1 MNTLREALHE
11 YLAMRR
17 SLGFKLQ
24 RAGPA
29 LLEFVSFLEQHRASY
44 ITFQLALAWA
54 KQPSD
59 GEPDTR
65 AAQRLSFV
73 RLFARYRSATDPRTE
88 IPPAGLLPFRPK
100 RARPYLYSEQEIE
113 QLLRA
118 TLHRPLSPR
127 HRKRCA
133 LLPWVYYCLFGLLS
147 VSGLR
152 LGEARNLRLEDV
164 DLKAGVL
171 TIRGA
176 KFGKDRWVPLHASTC
191 KVLEDYIARRQRHW
205 AGRPVSS
212 YLFVSSWGN
221 RLDSGQTHRAFYAA
235 SRQIGLRGAADSHG
249 PRLHDLRHRF
259 ATTTLVNWYRSNE
272 DPERRLPLLSAF
284 LGHVHVAD
292 TQWYLSASPELMRE
306 AMSRLQRYWEQRS

>member
-1 MNTLREALHE
+1 MNTLREAVQE

-24 RAGPA
+24 RVGPV
-29 LLEFVSFLEQHRASY
+29 LLDFVSFLEQHRASY
-44 ITFQLALAWA
+44 ITLRLALDWA
-54 KQPSD
+54 KQSS
-59 GEPDTR
+59 GGQSDTR
-65 AAQRLSFV
+65 AAQRLSLV
-73 RLFARYRSATDPRTE
+73 RLFARYRNATDPRTQ

-100 RARPYLYSEQEIE
+100 RARPYLYSDQEIE

-118 TLHRPLSPR
+118 ALQMPLSPR

-152 LGEARNLRLEDV
+152 LGEARNLKLQDV

-171 TIRGA
+171 TIRSA

-191 KVLEDYIARRQRHW
+191 KVLADYLDRRQRHW
-205 AGRPVSS
+205 AGQPVSS

-221 RLDSGQTHRAFYAA
+221 RLDSGQIHRAFYAA
-235 SRQIGLRGAADSHG
+235 SRQIGLRGASDSHG

-272 DPERRLPLLSAF
+272 DPERGLPLLCAF
-284 LGHVHVAD
+284 LGHVHVSD

-306 AMSRLQRYWEQRS
+306 AMSRLERHWEQRS

>member
-1 MNTLREALHE
+1 MNTLRQAAQE

-17 SLGFKLQ
+17 NLGFKLQ

-29 LLEFVSFLEQHRASY
+29 LIDFVRFLEQHRASY
-44 ITFQLALAWA
+44 ITLRLAMAWA
-54 KQPSD
+54 VQSSD
-59 GEPDTR
+59 GQSDTR
-65 AAQRLSFV
+65 AAQRLSIV
-73 RLFARYRSATDPRTE
+73 RLFARYRSATDPRTQ
-88 IPPAGLLPFRPK
+88 IPPAGLWPFRPK
-100 RARPYLYSEQEIE
+100 RARPYLYSDQEIA

-152 LGEARNLRLEDV
+152 LSEARNLRLQDV

-176 KFGKDRWVPLHASTC
+176 KFGKDRLVPLHASTC
-191 KVLEDYIARRQRHW
+191 RVLADYLARRQRHW
-205 AGRPVSS
+205 AGRPVSD

-221 RLDSGQTHRAFYAA
+221 RLDSGQIHRAFYAV
-235 SRQIGLRGAADSHG
+235 SRQIGLRGATDSHG

-259 ATTTLVNWYRSNE
+259 ATTTLVNWYQSNQE
-272 DPERRLPLLSAF
+272 PERCLPLLSAF

-306 AMSRLQRYWEQRS
+306 AMSRLERRWEQRP

>member
-1 MNTLREALHE
+1 MNTLREAVLE

-24 RAGPA
+24 PVEPA
-29 LLEFVSFLEQHRASY
+29 LLEFASFLEQHHAAY
-44 ITFQLALAWA
+44 ITLRLALDWV
-54 KQPSD
+54 KQTS
-59 GEPDTR
+59 GGQPDTR
-65 AAQRLSFV
+65 AAQRLSWV
-73 RLFARYRSATDPRTE
+73 RLFARYRSATDPRTQ
-88 IPPAGLLPFRPK
+88 IPPAGLLPYRPK

-113 QLLRA
+113 QLLQA
-118 TLHRPLSPR
+118 TLQMPLSPR

-152 LGEARNLRLEDV
+152 LGEARNLKLQDV
-164 DLKAGVL
+164 DLNAGVL
-171 TIRGA
+171 TIHNA
-176 KFGKDRWVPLHASTC
+176 KFGKDRLVPLHASTC
-191 KVLEDYIARRQRHW
+191 NVLADYIDRRQRHW
-205 AGRPVSS
+205 AGRVVSA

-221 RLDSGQTHRAFYAA
+221 RLDSGQVHRAFYAA
-235 SRQIGLRGAADSHG
+235 SRQIGLRGATDSEG

-259 ATTTLVNWYRSNE
+259 ATTTLVNWYRSNQ
-272 DPERRLPLLSAF
+272 DPERCLPLLSAF

-306 AMSRLQRYWEQRS
+306 AMSRLERHWEQRA